1 MANKIQTV
9 MRTAAMIYAEEQSAT
24 TVKSV
29 KRHFIDAALTDK
41 DNTPDTIEN
50 IISFLEKEY
59 ELVIQE
65 TELFSLL
72 NDPDRYEVILGDS
85 PKENKYYLPQKRYQK
100 LKEKSENTIDCS
112 IREFISIN
120 GDIDPNKMRDLL
132 YKYLY
137 TLLNTNIN
145 AYTQLLIKKG
155 EKVSP
160 VIDSSSFE
168 ENEIELINKFIRWD
182 NSQKDKALFELVNY
196 CIEYASAI
204 NSIDSRDVIAA
215 LENKKLYL
223 DNALIYRAL
232 GINGNYR
239 KQRVQNLLQR
249 CVDSGQQL
257 LISSITRQEF
267 FETID
272 FHIGH
277 LRKSTP
283 YGKINPALF
292 RQYTGGDTI
301 YQYYHEWKR
310 TKSTYG
316 YELFR
321 IHIKNEYD
329 AFLKKFKIVEDYKQ
343 SYSDTAEAKKIE
355 RYTDEIMQLKRQKH
369 KNVHI
374 NDAKNMIWIEN
385 ARKECDHNI
394 RDTKYYF
401 VTSDRKLQEW
411 DLQHSKN
418 QPITMLPSQWLAL
431 LLKYVSRT
439 NDDYK
444 CFVSF
449 LAMPNETETVS
460 PEKLQD
466 ILAGISEITEEFQ
479 KQDDIVSNLLELHK
493 NDKNLER
500 ESAKQFAKEKI
511 EAEYKEKI
519 KEIEINTQTK
529 MEELK
534 TETNKLMN
542 ERIDQIMIEFQE
554 KEKQNRIEKID
565 LQIDNCQTQLE
576 DKQKLLSQIKSIC
589 DNKKHWLIGLVIAV
603 YSLYVVSMIICTF
616 VIFGWEKMEPITY
629 YSGVIMMGLLF
640 IPSLIKNKN
649 MEFWELSSDYWNRC
663 FEKQC
668 TKFNFNESEIIDLNK
683 MITDLHQQKATLESE

>member
-1 MANKIQTV
+1 MANKIQTI

-41 DNTPDTIEN
+41 GNTPDTIEN
-50 IISFLEKEY
+50 IITFLEKEY

-65 TELFSLL
+65 TELLSLL
-72 NDPDRYEVILGDS
+72 NDSDRYEVILGDS

-120 GDIDPNKMRDLL
+120 GDIDPKKMRDLL

-232 GINGNYR
+232 GINGGYR

-272 FHIGH
+272 YHIAH
-277 LRKSTP
+277 LRESAP
-283 YGKINPALF
+283 YGRINPSLF

-355 RYTDEIMQLKRQKH
+355 CYTDEIMQLKRQKH
-369 KNVHI
+369 KKVHI

-411 DLQHSKN
+411 DLRHSKN

-431 LLKYVSRT
+431 LLKYISRT
-439 NDDYK
+439 NDDFK

-449 LAMPNETETVS
+449 LAMPNETEVVS

-479 KQDDIVSNLLELHK
+479 KQEDIVSNLLELHK

-511 EAEYKEKI
+511 ESDYHEKLKQIELDNQVKFNKQINELHQKAEEQI
-519 KEIEINTQTK
+519 AQ
-529 MEELK
+529 
-534 TETNKLMN
+534 LMK
-542 ERIDQIMIEFQE
+542 EFQE
-554 KEKQNRIEKID
+554 REKKDRIEKID
-565 LQIDNCQTQLE
+565 IRINSCQNQLDNKRMICN
-576 DKQKLLSQIKSIC
+576 QIKTIC
-589 DNKKHWLIGLVIAV
+589 DNRKNWLIGVIVGFYLLYAV
-603 YSLYVVSMIICTF
+603 LMI
-616 VIFGWEKMEPITY
+616 VLIFIIYDWNKMEPIAYVCTL
-629 YSGVIMMGLLF
+629 IMAILLF
-640 IPSLIKNKN
+640 IPSIIKNKSIQ
-649 MEFWELSSDYWNRC
+649 FWKIPSDFWNSQFR
-663 FEKQC
+663 KQC
-668 TKFNFNESEIIDLNK
+668 EKINFDQSEIKDLEEMMENLK
-683 MITDLHQQKATLESE
+683 KQKAEEK

>member
-1 MANKIQTV
+1 

-65 TELFSLL
+65 TELLSLL
-72 NDPDRYEVILGDS
+72 NDFDRYEVILGDS

-120 GDIDPNKMRDLL
+120 GDIDPKKMRDLL

-215 LENKKLYL
+215 LENKKSYL

-232 GINGNYR
+232 GINGGYR

-272 FHIGH
+272 YNIAH

-283 YGKINPALF
+283 YGKINPKIF
-292 RQYTGGDTI
+292 RRYTGGETI

-321 IHIKNEYD
+321 IHIRNEYEN
-329 AFLKKFKIVEDYKQ
+329 FLKKFKIAEDFKP
-343 SYSDTAEAKKIE
+343 SYSETTEAKRIE
-355 RYTDEIMQLKRQKH
+355 CYTDEIMQFKRMKH

-374 NDAKNMIWIEN
+374 NDAKNMIWIEA
-385 ARKECDHNI
+385 ARKECDHTI

-401 VTSDRKLQEW
+401 VTSDRRLQEW

-449 LAMPNETETVS
+449 LAMPNETNTIS

-493 NDKNLER
+493 NDQNLER

-511 EAEYKEKI
+511 ESDYQDKLKQIEKESLVKI
-519 KEIEINTQTK
+519 NEQKN
-529 MEELK
+529 ELGQ
-534 TETNKLMN
+534 MMD
-542 ERIDQIMIEFQE
+542 ERIAQLTKEFQE
-554 KEKQNRIEKID
+554 EKKRDKLDRINGELD
-565 LQIDNCQTQLE
+565 GCQKQLD
-576 DKQKLLSQIKSIC
+576 DKQKILKQININCDKKKKNLIILLTV
-589 DNKKHWLIGLVIAV
+589 LGVLYIAAN
-603 YSLYVVSMIICTF
+603 IAF
-616 VIFGWEKMEPITY
+616 VLCLGWDKAEPITY
-629 YSGVIMMGLLF
+629 MVNVIVVVLIPIISMKKNKSF
-640 IPSLIKNKN
+640 AFWEIPSEYRKK
-649 MEFWELSSDYWNRC
+649 C
-663 FEKQC
+663 FNQQC
-668 TKFNFNESEIIDLNK
+668 DEYAVSEAE
-683 MITDLHQQKATLESE
+683 ITDLKEKIEDLEKQKQDLK